1 MRIKKMIIN
10 MIQEALPCQ
19 NYSKCIMN
27 SMEKNNT
34 FKLTAVTAG
43 ATLKPGNRKPEIV
56 LLYYLAVY

>member
-34 FKLTAVTAG
+34 FKLTAVTAVMIL
-43 ATLKPGNRKPEIV
+43 LKMHLNMFNFV
-56 LLYYLAVY
+56 VSSVCN